1 MSKITLPFTA
11 QDAERASDE
20 WGANCGP
27 GALAAIAGL
36 TLDQIRPHM
45 GDFERKGYTNPTM
58 MQAALR
64 SLCLVTKTTIGRPAW
79 PSHGLARIQWE
90 GPWMAEGVPIGA
102 RYRATHW
109 VAARRLAA
117 GVMIFDINAI
127 DEGGWIPAQLWADDL
142 VPWLLKQCQPRANGK
157 WHITHAIEVLRSA
170 THPRP

>member
-1 MSKITLPFTA
+1 MNNLTAPFSA

-36 TLDQIRPHM
+36 TLDQVRPHM
-45 GDFERKGYTNPTM
+45 GDFELKRYTNPSLM
-58 MQAALR
+58 KFALR

-79 PSHGLARIQWE
+79 PLYGLARIQWE

-109 VAARRLAA
+109 VAVQSPRAE
-117 GVMIFDINAI
+117 VMIFDINAI
-127 DEGGWIPAQLWADDL
+127 AVGGWIAADLWARDL

-157 WHITHAIEVLRSA
+157 WHITHAIEVMR
-170 THPRP
+170 